1 MRKYLE
7 KRNLTKKDMKI
18 RFFYKSGDTKAIDL
32 KNSWYFESYVHAKIE
47 DFDTEEDAALEFIAA
62 YLYNELDLRVEDGY
76 LDNDYQTDFK
86 EVMKW
91 QPFEDIIYQTEDKIE
106 SLKDQIPI
114 IVKSWMD
121 DFEPF

>member
-1 MRKYLE
+1 
-7 KRNLTKKDMKI
+7 MKV
-18 RFFYKSGDTKAIDL
+18 RFYYKSGDTKAIDL
-32 KNSWYFESYVHAKIE
+32 KNSWYFESYVHTKIE
-47 DFDTEEDAALEFIAA
+47 DFDTEEDAALEFITA

-76 LDNDYQTDFK
+76 LDNDFQTNFK

-106 SLKDQIPI
+106 SLKDQIPT
-114 IVKSWMD
+114 IVKSWMN